1 MPCLR
6 RCWGNKTLNYKT
18 MKNNLELYEKFRSVP
33 NEAQKKITGGR
44 LSGFT
49 DINPMWRI
57 KKLTEEFGSCGVGWY
72 YEIVNQRIEQGGN
85 EEKAAFVDILL
96 FVKIGDEWSKGI
108 SGIGGSMFVSKE
120 INGLYTSDE
129 CFKMA
134 LTDAI
139 STACKALGIGA
150 DIYFEKDRTK
160 YTESSKDA
168 KPKEPE
174 ITFDIVGVE
183 ELLKTFTTYE
193 EVNSYYKASDYKAL
207 PEFKKLCT
215 DKLNQLKAQ

>member
-1 MPCLR
+1 
-6 RCWGNKTLNYKT
+6 

-108 SGIGGSMFVSKE
+108 SGIGGSKFVSKE
-120 INGLYTSDE
+120 NNGLYTSDE

-160 YTESSKDA
+160 YTEP
-168 KPKEPE
+168 PKEGKPVQPE
-174 ITFDIVGVE
+174 KSFDYVGVE

-193 EVNSYYKASDYKAL
+193 EVNAYYKASEFKTF

>member
-1 MPCLR
+1 
-6 RCWGNKTLNYKT
+6 